1 MQHTSLFTVMRVE
14 LCRNQLSICYKRL
27 RRRSAR
33 QSHLFQ
39 LALWGLFSS
48 QHNAGYNSPEVF
60 LILIAVRASPRPALT
75 TTGLSPPE
83 KPFASFTVMGSSG
96 WRVSLSP
103 GCNRAL
109 LYLLLGA
116 FTEGSAP
123 YGAGSLMH
131 WKTSPTKSARK
142 CPCK

>member
-33 QSHLFQ
+33 RSHLFQ

-60 LILIAVRASPRPALT
+60 LILIAARAPPSPTLT
-75 TTGLSPPE
+75 TAELPPPQKQPLAAPRRWDPRAGGHRCLRGAGGLSP
-83 KPFASFTVMGSSG
+83 KQGSTTA
-96 WRVSLSP
+96 P
-103 GCNRAL
+103 D
-109 LYLLLGA
+109 LLLESFPSGIV
-116 FTEGSAP
+116 SARSSKP
-123 YGAGSLMH
+123 AALGSL
-131 WKTSPTKSARK
+131 A
-142 CPCK
+142 